1 MSDISTEASCSR
13 LDQLTRIFF
22 AAVGQCSIYQ
32 AFSDIWLNEN
42 ADESNEKIGET

>member
-22 AAVGQCSIYQ
+22 CSCRTMYDLPSILRYLVKWKCWW
-32 AFSDIWLNEN
+32 IKWKNR
-42 ADESNEKIGET
+42 